1 MVKPPDRAGARRA
14 DRRTEGSVKHIQH
27 RIDPDTITALC
38 GHTKGVGRY
47 GADRAWADGVLDD
60 QPQTYTDAVDRGY
73 DCPACLD
80 ELKRRRGMT
89 T

>member
-1 MVKPPDRAGARRA
+1 MV
-14 DRRTEGSVKHIQH
+14 GSPFHVAA
-27 RIDPDTITALC
+27 TT
-38 GHTKGVGRY
+38 
-47 GADRAWADGVLDD
+47 
-60 QPQTYTDAVDRGY
+60 QTYTDAVDRGY